1 MIGMN
6 INYLVIVFNFE
17 CCSIYCTN
25 NFSNLRRNGVVE
37 LVGEAVGMEEGD
49 SAARG
54 GPTEVFLPRHLQG
67 QAVR

>member
-1 MIGMN
+1 MKIIWLLSFISN
-6 INYLVIVFNFE
+6 IVHFTVLTI
-17 CCSIYCTN
+17 
-25 NFSNLRRNGVVE
+25 FSNLRRYGVVE